1 MDVHVNAATKVATL
15 AGVADA
21 PFDRLVIVLES
32 FIDGDAVRAV
42 ILGLEDAGSMPAF
55 FPDEA
60 LWLQRFPLP
69 CIAAASG
76 ELTSLALQLALS
88 CDIRVCDRDT
98 VFAGLPV
105 GSARLL
111 SLVSEAAP
119 RAKSLAAAQRLAA
132 TIASRG
138 PIATR
143 MAKESL
149 WRGREMPL
157 ETALRFETDLTLL
170 LQTTKDR
177 AEGIAAFLE
186 KRTPTFTGN

>member
-1 MDVHVNAATKVATL
+1 VGE
-15 AGVADA
+15 AGCIELFQSRLRVDA
-21 PFDRLVIVLES
+21 QTALRL
-32 FIDGDAVRAV
+32 G
-42 ILGLEDAGSMPAF
+42 
-55 FPDEA
+55 
-60 LWLQRFPLP
+60 
-69 CIAAASG
+69 
-76 ELTSLALQLALS
+76 
-88 CDIRVCDRDT
+88 
-98 VFAGLPV
+98 
-105 GSARLL
+105 
-111 SLVSEAAP
+111 LVSEAAP

-177 AEGIAAFLE
+177 AEGIAAFRE